1 MVNIIPRHL
10 TPKNKELEE
19 YIQSNLILTDTNA
32 YGYFIPNSVITEVNK
47 MGYSIYW
54 LVNEIIYEKI
64 TLNISKIKNMN
75 INIDEYEKNV

>member
-47 MGYSIYW
+47 NGYSIYC
-54 LVNEIIYEKI
+54 LVNEVIYEKI
-64 TLNISKIKNMN
+64 
-75 INIDEYEKNV
+75 

>member
-19 YIQSNLILTDTNA
+19 YIQSNLILTDTNT

-54 LVNEIIYEKI
+54 LVNEVIYEKI
-64 TLNISKIKNMN
+64 
-75 INIDEYEKNV
+75 

>member
-19 YIQSNLILTDTNA
+19 YIQSNLILTDTNE

-47 MGYSIYW
+47 KGYSIYW
-54 LVNEIIYEKI
+54 LVNEVIYEKI
-64 TLNISKIKNMN
+64 
-75 INIDEYEKNV
+75 

>member
-64 TLNISKIKNMN
+64 TLNISKIIKNN
-75 INIDEYEKNV
+75 KYI

>member
-1 MVNIIPRHL
+1 MVNIIPRHR
-10 TPKNKELEE
+10 TPENKKLEE

-64 TLNISKIKNMN
+64 
-75 INIDEYEKNV
+75 